1 MEIRTQHFLP
11 NVILI
16 YEVTLFNLIL
26 INLNFILELRAL
38 AQLIGP
44 YGVKFMAERLTW
56 HIACQITELYKIIR
70 EYREAIHTAR
80 VNFDKPEK
88 LREV

>member
-1 MEIRTQHFLP
+1 MT
-11 NVILI
+11 
-16 YEVTLFNLIL
+16 
-26 INLNFILELRAL
+26 
-38 AQLIGP
+38 
-44 YGVKFMAERLTW
+44 ERLTW

-88 LREV
+88 LREVLLFFIKLFKKLFRSFYY